1 MTFAKKVGIE
11 LWRKKGGQVL
21 VNNGKRQLS
30 EELAN
35 NPNFGW
41 KPGQSG
47 NPAGRP
53 PIRKTIDGWIRAIAG
68 RIVPDTDQSYAEVA
82 AMAVWTGAMNGDHK
96 MAKLAFDR
104 IEPAVTVVAD
114 ITDRLSRD
122 EQLEQ
127 IAVNTRSTLD
137 RWACALPGS

>member
-1 MTFAKKVGIE
+1 MGSVNIGELGKRHRVSFKPGNLYGRQPKPNQDVGNWI
-11 LWRKKGGQVL
+11 RKYAGLEPNDLDGLTYGQAVARAVYEACIKGG
-21 VNNGKRQLS
+21 
-30 EELAN
+30 
-35 NPNFGW
+35 
-41 KPGQSG
+41 
-47 NPAGRP
+47 
-53 PIRKTIDGWIRAIAG
+53 DMRAC
-68 RIVPDTDQSYAEVA
+68 
-82 AMAVWTGAMNGDHK
+82 
-96 MAKLAFDR
+96 KLILDR